1 MDKVYNVVKAFASET
16 PSVIADVNDIVYTKS
31 GDNNF
36 YLEKSNSGSSTPC
49 KLRQKN
55 NERIYQLD
63 WSLGIKA
70 VRYGWVELVKVEN
83 SEQHG

>member
-1 MDKVYNVVKAFASET
+1 MASQAETKDKVYNVIKAFASET
-16 PSVIADVNDIVYTKS
+16 PSVIADVNDTVYTKS

-36 YLEKSNSGSSTPC
+36 YLE
-49 KLRQKN
+49 KN

-83 SEQHG
+83 SEQHGSDSIPG